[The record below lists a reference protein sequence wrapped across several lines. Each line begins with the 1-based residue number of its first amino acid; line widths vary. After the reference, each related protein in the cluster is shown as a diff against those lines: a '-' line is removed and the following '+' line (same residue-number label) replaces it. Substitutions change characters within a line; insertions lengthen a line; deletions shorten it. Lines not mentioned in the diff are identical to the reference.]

1 MNAAQTKRR
10 FTSYVGTIFFVLVLV
25 LPGQAFSD
33 VVEGWAAFNEMDYDT
48 AMSEIDKLAN
58 AGDPDACSLL
68 GLLHDPAFHRLPSG
82 KYYQSSYFDVARA
95 VSLYRRAVD
104 AGDGRAMHHL
114 AELYIMLVDERWARY
129 KPSDIGNLTSA
140 ALSLRR
146 RSTPLL
152 RVLAEQG
159 NGVAAYMLA
168 EARRN
173 EPFFFAAMDNA
184 RIKLELSAW
193 QDDPA
198 SQLYLGRTFLLQR
211 GMVTRTGYTMDPPE
225 AFAWFTVS
233 AKRGNMHARV
243 YQVEAAEM
251 MPVRDHGRAEELARA
266 LLKTLAGKSAKNRD

>member
-1 MNAAQTKRR
+1 
-10 FTSYVGTIFFVLVLV
+10 
-25 LPGQAFSD
+25 
-33 VVEGWAAFNEMDYDT
+33 
-48 AMSEIDKLAN
+48 
-58 AGDPDACSLL
+58 
-68 GLLHDPAFHRLPSG
+68 
-82 KYYQSSYFDVARA
+82 
-95 VSLYRRAVD
+95 
-104 AGDGRAMHHL
+104 
-114 AELYIMLVDERWARY
+114 
-129 KPSDIGNLTSA
+129 
-140 ALSLRR
+140 LSLRR

-173 EPFFFAAMDNA
+173 EPFFFTAMDNA

-266 LLKTLAGKSAKNRD
+266 LLKTLAGKSAKKRD

>member
-1 MNAAQTKRR
+1 MNAAQAKRR

-58 AGDPDACSLL
+58 AGDPDACYLL
-68 GLLHDPAFHRLPSG
+68 GLLHDPAFHHLPSG
-82 KYYQSSYFDVARA
+82 KYYQSSYFDVAKA

-173 EPFFFAAMDNA
+173 EPFFFAAMNNA

>member
-1 MNAAQTKRR
+1 MNAAQAKRR

-58 AGDPDACSLL
+58 AGDPDACYLL
-68 GLLHDPAFHRLPSG
+68 GLLHDPAFHHLPSG
-82 KYYQSSYFDVARA
+82 KYYQSSYFDVAKA

>member
-1 MNAAQTKRR
+1 MNAAQAKRR
-10 FTSYVGTIFFVLVLV
+10 FTSYVGTIFLVLVLV

-58 AGDPDACSLL
+58 AGDPDACYLL
-68 GLLHDPAFHRLPSG
+68 GLLHDPAFHHLPSG
-82 KYYQSSYFDVARA
+82 KYYQSSYFDVAKA